1 MIMIKIYESD
11 RHKANLHESDRHK
24 ANLHE
29 SVVDKHL
36 KTVDNQ

>member
-11 RHKANLHESDRHK
+11 RHKANLHES
-24 ANLHE
+24 
-29 SVVDKHL
+29 VVDKCI